1 MIDPAQNTDGFGD
14 MERWYGTNPVYNGV
28 GNTKIVQ
35 AFGQTNYPS
44 MIADLNDGTGT
55 VAVKYIFLRSTIAFT
70 LNEIF
75 CYELQRVL
83 PDDIISIEGKNTGNV
98 HPVHAYNNAW
108 NGPLLMS
115 ECQMTHCYEDF
126 YFYFRED
133 VKL

>member
-55 VAVKYIFLRSTIAFT
+55 VAVKYIFLRSTVAFT

-83 PDDIISIEGKNTGNV
+83 HDDIISIEGNDTGATY
-98 HPVHAYNNAW
+98 PIHAYHQAMNS
-108 NGPLLMS
+108 PLLMS
-115 ECQMTHCYEDF
+115 QCFTI
-126 YFYFRED
+126 D
-133 VKL
+133 VSDDMMYTFSEVIIL